1 MKTVNN
7 TSICM
12 SATSLIQKTVIDQKI
27 FFNTGET
34 RSLVFRFEQ
43 LRKLRCMIEENESD
57 IMTALSK
64 DMGKPRAEAFTS
76 EIGMLLEE
84 IKYTWKHLKGWVKP
98 KTCKTMVF
106 HMPASSYSIPE
117 PYGVVCIIGP
127 WNYPFQLLISPLIGA
142 LAAGNCAI
150 LKPSELSR
158 HSATLLEILIRKYF
172 EPSSVA
178 VITGGAEISS
188 ELLKQN
194 FDYLFFTGS
203 SKIGKKVLEAAA
215 QNLIPCTLEL
225 GGKNPCI
232 VDTDKNIQQT
242 AKRIAWGKFFNAG
255 QTCVAPD
262 YVIVRNEITEL
273 LTEELKAAIES
284 FYHNNKQDYAR
295 IINKQHF
302 DRIISLFEGGSI
314 IHGGKFERNELWIE
328 PTIVNQVTWT
338 DEIMKEEIFGP
349 VLPIISYNAIEELI
363 PILIKEQKPL
373 ALYIFSNNKK
383 TIDMILHHVSAG
395 TVCVNGTMS
404 QMISFTLPFGGIG
417 ESGMGKYHGHH
428 SFSTFSHEKA
438 VLKKHPRIGI
448 NAVFPPYT
456 RSVSFIKKTI
466 RLLFKHL

>member
-1 MKTVNN
+1 
-7 TSICM
+7 M
-12 SATSLIQKTVIDQKI
+12 SATSLIQKTVLDQKT
-27 FFNTGET
+27 FFKTGET

-64 DMGKPRAEAFTS
+64 DMGKPQVEAFTS

-84 IKYTWKHLKGWVKP
+84 IKYTEKHLKGWIKP

-106 HMPASSYSIPE
+106 HMPARSYSIPE

-150 LKPSELSR
+150 LKPSELSK
-158 HSATLLEILIRKYF
+158 HSSSLIETLIRKYF

-188 ELLKQN
+188 ELLKQKI
-194 FDYLFFTGS
+194 DYIFFTGS
-203 SKIGKKVLEAAA
+203 SQIGKKVLNIAA

-232 VDTDKNIQQT
+232 VDSDKNIQQT

-262 YVIVRNEITEL
+262 YVIVRNEIKEI
-273 LTEELKAAIES
+273 LTEELKAAVES
-284 FYHNNKQDYAR
+284 FYHKNRQEYAR

-302 DRIISLFEGGSI
+302 DRIISLFEEGSI
-314 IHGGKFERNELWIE
+314 VHGG
-328 PTIVNQVTWT
+328 
-338 DEIMKEEIFGP
+338 
-349 VLPIISYNAIEELI
+349 
-363 PILIKEQKPL
+363 
-373 ALYIFSNNKK
+373 
-383 TIDMILHHVSAG
+383 
-395 TVCVNGTMS
+395 
-404 QMISFTLPFGGIG
+404 
-417 ESGMGKYHGHH
+417 
-428 SFSTFSHEKA
+428 
-438 VLKKHPRIGI
+438 
-448 NAVFPPYT
+448 
-456 RSVSFIKKTI
+456 
-466 RLLFKHL
+466 